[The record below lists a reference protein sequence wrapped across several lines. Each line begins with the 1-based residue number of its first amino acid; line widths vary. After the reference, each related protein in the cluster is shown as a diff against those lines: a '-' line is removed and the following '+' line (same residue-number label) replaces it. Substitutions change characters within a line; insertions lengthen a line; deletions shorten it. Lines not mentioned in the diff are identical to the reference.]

1 MNTDHQRIQK
11 EMKSKSQTVRVYR
24 MKGTYETA
32 SGGLIGREQE
42 TLKSMF
48 TEDGKQP
55 LQFHKLSSIQKK
67 VLRKMGYPKEIFII
81 PK

>member
-1 MNTDHQRIQK
+1 MNTDHQRMQS
-11 EMKSKSQTVRVYR
+11 EMKNKSKTVRMYR

-32 SGGLIGREQE
+32 SGGLIGREQD

-55 LQFHKLSSIQKK
+55 LQFHKRRS
-67 VLRKMGYPKEIFII
+67 
-81 PK
+81 